1 MANET
6 DGELTENVLLQKDC
20 SPQICKVYDSKTL
33 REYKHIELENTKC
46 GMNCI
51 LGQPYCDNSIFE
63 SLSDLYQVKTK
74 YGTYVKNPVL
84 TQDEIDAGVTLPPIV
99 EVYIEAGDIAEVS
112 CANGKLTFLRK
123 S

>member
-1 MANET
+1 MQN
-6 DGELTENVLLQKDC
+6 LI
-20 SPQICKVYDSKTL
+20 S
-33 REYKHIELENTKC
+33 
-46 GMNCI
+46 
-51 LGQPYCDNSIFE
+51 GQPYCDNSIFE

-112 CANGKLTFLRK
+112 CANGNFTVTQNLEMIHFTGDIYENCIPQLLLLFAFI
-123 S
+123 